1 MPIPSLKCVSAE
13 SGVSYGGRSDW
24 CRIRFGEAES
34 SALRGF
40 VLQSSYPLDL
50 SVAPYISFDVIV
62 SSLPEGVEN
71 VTVTAVLYSKKNVA
85 VASSS
90 VKVDTESTVFFD
102 MKAFRH
108 LSSCDRIGIY
118 ITGENGEDIGEPMML
133 VSSIKAHSETL
144 SGEKLDKAINSLKAE
159 NDTVSVYVVINLMV
173 VALAS
178 VSVLV
183 IRIVLKNKRPT
194 STSDGNE

>member
-1 MPIPSLKCVSAE
+1 
-13 SGVSYGGRSDW
+13 
-24 CRIRFGEAES
+24 
-34 SALRGF
+34 
-40 VLQSSYPLDL
+40 
-50 SVAPYISFDVIV
+50 
-62 SSLPEGVEN
+62 
-71 VTVTAVLYSKKNVA
+71 
-85 VASSS
+85 
-90 VKVDTESTVFFD
+90 

-108 LSSCDRIGIY
+108 LSSCGRIGIY

-178 VSVLV
+178 VAVLV